1 MDNGQIVVVG
11 GRRDKYPY
19 LRADKIQYFHESD
32 PDSIYYDEMCGHRFL
47 LKMVYDLMDLPY
59 VGLEHYRRAFDL
71 TPEQINHILDQGYD
85 CIVKELHGPYGD
97 QTNLQVLHGCSRHH
111 IDYYPLAR
119 KWVDWFPELKEQA
132 ESKTHWGCNMMI
144 CRPLKYLEIMKD
156 EFEIIDYL
164 LKTNSDDLTMS
175 SIGYFCETI
184 LTPAM
189 IRKHCRHVYVAPV
202 KVAEVTKEKPR
213 AVFGVLD
220 TPEGAKIRGQ
230 MLSWLD
236 PAYQV
241 MEVIQRAPGKLF
253 EYPAIKL
260 AGNLAY
266 DLKEPVLYIHTK
278 GAFNQNDCQAAIR
291 EFWRRE
297 FSKGL
302 DKYTA
307 LLPADAPAIAA
318 PFVSKDGCTWF
329 NAFVVN
335 PEAGQRISSRL
346 PLFSD
351 RYIYESVPRY
361 LGIPAVSPYR
371 TVDSNT
377 VFGLLRELLT
387 Q

>member
-11 GRRDKYPY
+11 GRRDRFPY
-19 LRADKIQYFHESD
+19 LDATKIQYFHESD
-32 PDSIYYDEMCGHRFL
+32 PDSVYYDEICGHKFL
-47 LKMVYDLMDLPY
+47 LSMVRDFMDLPY

-71 TPEQINHILDQGYD
+71 TPEQIKDILDRGYD
-85 CIVKELHGPYGD
+85 CIVKDLHGPYGEMS
-97 QTNLQVLHGCSRHH
+97 NLQVLHGCSRHH
-111 IDYYPLAR
+111 IDYYSLAR
-119 KWVDWFPELKEQA
+119 KWVELFPELREQA

-144 CRPLKYLEIMKD
+144 CRPEKYLEIMQD
-156 EFEIIDYL
+156 EFEIIGEL
-164 LKTNSDDLTMS
+164 LKTPGLTKS
-175 SIGYFCETI
+175 SVGYFCETI

-189 IRKHCRHVYVAPV
+189 IRKHCRRVYVAPV
-202 KVAEVTKEKPR
+202 KVAEPVKEKPR

-220 TPEGAKIRGQ
+220 TQEGARIRGE

-241 MEVIQRAPGKLF
+241 IEVIQRAPGKLF

-260 AGNLAY
+260 AGSLAQ

-278 GAFNQNDCQAAIR
+278 GAFNRNSCQAEIR

-297 FSKGL
+297 FSKGF
-302 DKYTA
+302 DKYTE
-307 LLPADAPAIAA
+307 LLPPDAPAIAA
-318 PFVSKDGCTWF
+318 PFASKDGCTWF

-335 PEAGQRISSRL
+335 QESGQRISERL

-371 TVDSNT
+371 EVDSHT
-377 VFGLLRELLT
+377 VFGLLRELLA